1 MRASRHARGMM
12 LRLACALLLLIAA
25 LARPA
30 ASDEITVTQ
39 WKVGLYGVPYAVA
52 MDKGFFKA
60 AGIDVTGI
68 LGSQGGGTS
77 VRNLLASPTPY
88 GEVALSAAIAARR
101 EGLPLVIVNTG
112 TRHVAEFVW
121 VTMPNS
127 PVRTIQDFAGKKIG
141 YTNPKSVTE
150 MLLIMALQANGLKPD
165 AVQRIATGGYGPG
178 LTALEQGGV
187 ASAPIIEPNWTAR
200 KDRYRP
206 VFFATDVLPPMT
218 STVGVTTLAFA
229 KANPD
234 KIRAIVDGRRRGVD
248 FVYAQPA
255 EAARITA
262 AAYDLDPAVAVES
275 VRNMADAKTWSPG
288 DFELQNF
295 DRMAEG
301 LRVIGELD
309 GAVDW
314 KTLLDDQFLP
324 ADLRGTR

>member
-1 MRASRHARGMM
+1 MT
-12 LRLACALLLLIAA
+12 LRIAVLVLIAA
-25 LARPA
+25 LAHSARA
-30 ASDEITVTQ
+30 DEITVTQ

-52 MDKGFFKA
+52 MDQGFFKQ

-121 VTMPNS
+121 VTMPSS
-127 PVRTIQDFAGKKIG
+127 PVRTIQDFAGKKVG

-150 MLLIMALQANGLKPD
+150 MLLIMALQGAGVKPD

-178 LTALEQGGV
+178 LTALEQGGL
-187 ASAPIIEPNWTAR
+187 AAAPIIEPNWTAR
-200 KDRYRP
+200 KDRYRA
-206 VFFATDVLPPMT
+206 VFFAKDVLPPMT
-218 STVGVTTLAFA
+218 STVGVTTAAFA
-229 KANPD
+229 KASPD
-234 KIRAIVDGRRRGVD
+234 KIRAIVAGRRRGVD
-248 FVYAQPA
+248 FLYAQPA

-262 AAYDLDPAVAVES
+262 AAYDLDPAIAAEAV
-275 VRNMADAKTWSPG
+275 RTMAAARTWSPG
-288 DFELQNF
+288 DFELTNF

-301 LRVIGELD
+301 LRIIGELD
-309 GAVDW
+309 GPVDW
-314 KTLLDDQFLP
+314 KTLLDDQYLP
-324 ADLRGTR
+324 ADLRGMR

>member
-1 MRASRHARGMM
+1 MTMV
-12 LRLACALLLLIAA
+12 RLCLLLLAAA
-25 LARPA
+25 LAQPA
-30 ASDEITVTQ
+30 CADEITVTQ

-52 MDKGFFKA
+52 MEKGFFKA

-121 VTMPNS
+121 VTMPSS
-127 PVRTIQDFAGKKIG
+127 PVKTVQDLVGKKVG
-141 YTNPKSVTE
+141 YTNPKSATE
-150 MLLIMALQANGLKPD
+150 MILIMALQAGGVKPD
-165 AVQRIATGGYGPG
+165 AVPRIATGGYGPG
-178 LTALEQGGV
+178 LTALEQGGL
-187 ASAPIIEPNWTAR
+187 AAAPIIEPNWTQR
-200 KDRYRP
+200 KDRYRA
-206 VFFATDVLPPMT
+206 VFFAKDVLPPMA
-218 STVGVTTLAFA
+218 STVGVTTTAFA

-234 KIRAIVDGRRRGVD
+234 KIRAIVEGRRRGVD
-248 FVYAQPA
+248 FLYAQPA

-262 AAYDLDPAVAVES
+262 AAYDLDAAIAAES
-275 VRNMADAKTWSPG
+275 VRNMAAARTWSPG
-288 DFELQNF
+288 DFELQIFN
-295 DRMAEG
+295 RMAEG

-324 ADLRGTR
+324 ADLKGLR